1 MASRNYR
8 DLIAWQKAMELTLEV
23 YGATGAYPPEE
34 RYGLRSQ
41 MRAAAVSIPTNIAEG
56 QGRRSVGAFTNHL
69 SIAHGSVREL
79 ETQTLLSGM
88 LGYLKPAVVDRLIE
102 RASEVGRL
110 VTALSASL
118 KGQRAARQ
126 LPAAD
131 CLLPTEP

>member
-8 DLIAWQKAMELTLEV
+8 DLIVWQRAMDLAVEV
-23 YGATGAYPPEE
+23 YRATDQLPTEE

-41 MRAAAVSIPTNIAEG
+41 MRSAAVSIPSNIAEG
-56 QGRRSVGAFTNHL
+56 QGRRSVGAFRNHL
-69 SIAHGSVREL
+69 SISHGSVREL

-88 LGYLKPAVVDRLIE
+88 LGYLKPDVVDRLIE

-118 KGQRAARQ
+118 K
-126 LPAAD
+126 
-131 CLLPTEP
+131 E